1 MRARRLLLATVA
13 ALLLGAVPPAT
24 PPAGA
29 VTELEVDA
37 GYGGAYRS
45 RHPVPVR
52 VRVRGDRL
60 LRGELV
66 VRSRGGFGDSVVTTV
81 PVEVPGGSVKEVVVV
96 VPTPSDTDRLQLD
109 AVLTANGAE
118 VTSGSA
124 TIRAASDQELVGLLP
139 GVLQGREP
147 PAPAPLAVDAGTA
160 RFAALGEAELAAA
173 PASLAALDVIGS
185 SPDDL
190 AGLDAATREGV
201 LAWVAGGGHL
211 LVDTLP
217 GQEVP
222 GLPTPWQPGGNGRT
236 AAGLGEVRSTSGAMA
251 ADRWPGLV
259 EPTSVGA
266 GHASEFFDHHGLDR
280 TLATEAGLRIPRL
293 SWLVAFLVVY
303 VLVAVPLTLTLLRR
317 RGRGELGWVALPL
330 VALAFT
336 GVAYGAG
343 RQARGEAKV
352 AHATVLH
359 TTPAGAMATTTVGLV
374 SRSGGTAEVVY
385 PHRWT
390 PAGRSITSGGPPAEL
405 AATLGPEGTTVRQ
418 RLDVGEFGVHRT
430 RGPAP
435 AEGALEVTGTAAGD
449 DRVEGRVRNT
459 LPFALDEVAILHD
472 RFAVNVGRLEA
483 GEEQLWTLDVR
494 ERAHEELPPV
504 VRAWPD
510 VAGWD
515 RPPDPSSVVSPGLWS
530 QFEEDAAAQVLVPGR
545 VAAAGWTRE
554 HSPPVSG
561 TEASL
566 TGRTM
571 VVATAPVAGGDD
583 GLSPA
588 AVRTELVRGPFL
600 GSGVFDERAPLVVR
614 LALPDGSG
622 PAPSDV
628 QLWAPAGLSLAVWAD
643 VSWQT
648 LADGEAP
655 GGAGAAGGGG
665 PGRARGG
672 MRFEEGTV
680 LPEGPM
686 PPDFAGGQPFGPPV
700 GHDLPEGAAEGG
712 VVWARVSGGAQFGI
726 DPFMLSRFHL
736 VTLGLAP

>member
-1 MRARRLLLATVA
+1 
-13 ALLLGAVPPAT
+13 
-24 PPAGA
+24 
-29 VTELEVDA
+29 
-37 GYGGAYRS
+37 
-45 RHPVPVR
+45 
-52 VRVRGDRL
+52 
-60 LRGELV
+60 
-66 VRSRGGFGDSVVTTV
+66 
-81 PVEVPGGSVKEVVVV
+81 
-96 VPTPSDTDRLQLD
+96 
-109 AVLTANGAE
+109 
-118 VTSGSA
+118 
-124 TIRAASDQELVGLLP
+124 
-139 GVLQGREP
+139 
-147 PAPAPLAVDAGTA
+147 
-160 RFAALGEAELAAA
+160 
-173 PASLAALDVIGS
+173 
-185 SPDDL
+185 
-190 AGLDAATREGV
+190 
-201 LAWVAGGGHL
+201 
-211 LVDTLP
+211 
-217 GQEVP
+217 
-222 GLPTPWQPGGNGRT
+222 
-236 AAGLGEVRSTSGAMA
+236 MA
-251 ADRWPGLV
+251 
-259 EPTSVGA
+259 
-266 GHASEFFDHHGLDR
+266 
-280 TLATEAGLRIPRL
+280 I
-293 SWLVAFLVVY
+293 
-303 VLVAVPLTLTLLRR
+303 
-317 RGRGELGWVALPL
+317 PL

-435 AEGALEVTGTAAGD
+435 TEGALEVTGTAAGD

-571 VVATAPVAGGDD
+571 VVATAPVAGGTT
-583 GLSPA
+583 GCHRRPCAPRWSEARSWARACSTSGRPSWCASPCPTEA
-588 AVRTELVRGPFL
+588 GRRRPTCSSGRRQALPRRVGRRKLADARRWRGARRRRRRRGRWPRPCPRRHEVRGRRHAVRGRHGVARGSHASRFRRRAT
-600 GSGVFDERAPLVVR
+600 VRAP
-614 LALPDGSG
+614 A
-622 PAPSDV
+622 
-628 QLWAPAGLSLAVWAD
+628 
-643 VSWQT
+643 
-648 LADGEAP
+648 
-655 GGAGAAGGGG
+655 
-665 PGRARGG
+665 
-672 MRFEEGTV
+672 
-680 LPEGPM
+680 
-686 PPDFAGGQPFGPPV
+686 